1 MQIKDQE
8 MPLLS
13 IVIPAYNEE
22 ERLGKSLSETF
33 DYLAAQDYTSEI
45 IVVDDGSRDTTLAIA
60 NNFQARAK
68 AKAKL
73 TVLKNPGNR
82 GKGYAVRNGMLHA
95 SGEVHLFFDADL
107 ATPLDQ
113 IPKILQPILN
123 NEYDVVFGSR
133 ALSEAVIEVEQSF
146 LRQLRGRGGNLLI
159 RLLTGMDIK
168 DTQCGFKA
176 FRRQASQSVFPL
188 QQIDGFGFDP
198 EILFIANKQG
208 WRWKEVPVVW
218 RHIEGSKV
226 TMLSASIQ
234 VFMEVFKIRWNELAG
249 KYDPQEVTQAAGLQ

>member
-1 MQIKDQE
+1 M
-8 MPLLS
+8 LS

-22 ERLGKSLSETF
+22 ERLGKSLANTF
-33 DYLAAQDYTSEI
+33 DYLAVQDYASEV
-45 IVVDDGSRDTTLAIA
+45 IVVDDGSRDRTVEIA
-60 NNFQARAK
+60 QSFQSRASK
-68 AKAKL
+68 KTKL
-73 TVLKNPGNR
+73 VVLKNPGNR

-95 SGEVHLFFDADL
+95 NGEIHLFFDADL

-113 IPKILQPILN
+113 IPKVIQPILDG
-123 NEYDVVFGSR
+123 EYDVVFGSR
-133 ALSEAVIEVEQSF
+133 ALSEAVIEVEQSI

-188 QQIDGFGFDP
+188 QQVEGFGFDP

-208 WRWKEVPVVW
+208 WRWKETPVVW

-226 TMLSASIQ
+226 TMFSATVS
-234 VFMEVFKIRWNELAG
+234 VLTEVFKIRWNDFVG
-249 KYDPQEVTQAAGLQ
+249 KYDSQKVAQAAGLQ

>member
-1 MQIKDQE
+1 M
-8 MPLLS
+8 LS

-22 ERLGKSLSETF
+22 ARLGKSLATTF
-33 DYLAAQDYTSEI
+33 DYLAAQDYASEI
-45 IVVDDGSRDTTLAIA
+45 IVVDDGSQDRTVEIA
-60 NNFQARAK
+60 EGFQSRASK
-68 AKAKL
+68 KTKL
-73 TVLKNPGNR
+73 VVLKNPGNR

-95 SGEVHLFFDADL
+95 SGEIHLFFDADL

-113 IPKILQPILN
+113 IPKVIQPILDD
-123 NEYDVVFGSR
+123 EYDVVFGSR
-133 ALSEAVIEVEQSF
+133 ALSEAVIEVEQSA

-188 QQIDGFGFDP
+188 QQVEGFGFDP

-208 WRWKEVPVVW
+208 WRWKETPVVW
-218 RHIEGSKV
+218 RHVDGSKV
-226 TMLSASIQ
+226 TMFSATVS
-234 VFMEVFKIRWNELAG
+234 VLTEVFKIRWNDFVG
-249 KYDPQEVTQAAGLQ
+249 KYDSQKVAQAAGLQ

>member
-1 MQIKDQE
+1 M
-8 MPLLS
+8 LS

-22 ERLGKSLSETF
+22 ERLGKSLSDTF
-33 DYLAAQDYTSEI
+33 DYLAAQDYTSEL
-45 IVVDDGSRDTTLAIA
+45 IVVDDGSRDRTVEIA
-60 NNFQARAK
+60 ESFQSRSSAK
-68 AKAKL
+68 TKL
-73 TVLKNPGNR
+73 RVLKNPGNR

-95 SGEVHLFFDADL
+95 SGEIHLFFDADL

-113 IPKILQPILN
+113 IPKVIQPILN
-123 NEYDVVFGSR
+123 DQYDVVFGSR
-133 ALSEAVIEVEQSF
+133 AVSEAVIEVEQSIF
-146 LRQLRGRGGNLLI
+146 RQLRGRGGNLLI

-188 QQIDGFGFDP
+188 QQVEGFGFDP

-208 WRWKEVPVVW
+208 WRWKETPVVW

-226 TMLSASIQ
+226 TMFSATVS
-234 VFMEVFKIRWNELAG
+234 VFTEVFKIRWNDFVG
-249 KYDPQEVTQAAGLQ
+249 KYDAQKVAQAAGL

>member
-1 MQIKDQE
+1 

-13 IVIPAYNEE
+13 IIIPAYNEE
-22 ERLGKSLSETF
+22 ARLGKTLAETI

-45 IVVDDGSRDTTLAIA
+45 IVVDDGSKDRTVEIA
-60 NNFQARAK
+60 ESFQPRATEK
-68 AKAKL
+68 NKL
-73 TVLKNPGNR
+73 LVIGNPGNR
-82 GKGYAVRNGMLHA
+82 GKGYAVKNGMLHA
-95 SGEVHLFFDADL
+95 SGEIHLFFDADL

-113 IPKILQPILN
+113 IPKVIQPILQGKD
-123 NEYDVVFGSR
+123 DVVFGSR
-133 ALSEAVIEVEQSF
+133 ALSEAVIEVEQSL

-176 FRRQASQSVFPL
+176 FRRQASQTIFPL
-188 QQIDGFGFDP
+188 QQIYGFGFDP

-208 WRWKEVPVVW
+208 WRWKEMPVVW

-226 TMLSASIQ
+226 TMFSASIH
-234 VFMEVFKIRWNELAG
+234 VFMEVLKIRWNDLMG
-249 KYDPQEVTQAAGLQ
+249 KYDTQKVAQAAGM

>member
-1 MQIKDQE
+1 MTKDKA

-22 ERLGKSLSETF
+22 ERLGKTLAETF
-33 DYLAAQDYTSEI
+33 AYLAAQDYTSEI
-45 IVVDDGSRDTTLAIA
+45 IVVDDGSQDRTVEIA
-60 NNFQARAK
+60 QSFQPRSHAK
-68 AKAKL
+68 VKL
-73 TVLKNPGNR
+73 SVLKNPGNR

-95 SGEVHLFFDADL
+95 SGEVQLFFDADL

-113 IPKILQPILN
+113 IPKVLQPILDGK
-123 NEYDVVFGSR
+123 YDVVFGSR

-159 RLLTGMDIK
+159 RVLTGMDIK

-176 FRRQASQSVFPL
+176 FRRQAAQSIFPL

-208 WRWKEVPVVW
+208 WRWKELPVVW

-226 TMLSASIQ
+226 TMLSASVS
-234 VFMEVFKIRWNELAG
+234 VFLEVFKIRWNDLTG
-249 KYDPQEVTQAAGLQ
+249 KYDAQKVAQAARLQ

>member
-1 MQIKDQE
+1 

-13 IVIPAYNEE
+13 IVIPAYNEQ
-22 ERLGKSLSETF
+22 ERLGKTLNETF
-33 DYLAAQDYTSEI
+33 DYLGAQNYTSEI
-45 IVVDDGSRDTTLAIA
+45 IVVDDGSRDRTVEIA
-60 NNFQARAK
+60 NEFQSRTSTK
-68 AKAKL
+68 IQL
-73 TVLKNPGNR
+73 SVLKNPGNR

-95 SGEVHLFFDADL
+95 NGEVHLFFDADL

-113 IPKILQPILN
+113 IPKVLNPILN
-123 NEYDVVFGSR
+123 DEYDVTFGSR
-133 ALSEAVIEVEQSF
+133 ALSEAVIEVEQSL

-208 WRWKEVPVVW
+208 WRWKEIPVVW
-218 RHIEGSKV
+218 RHVEGSKV
-226 TMLSASIQ
+226 TMFSASVE
-234 VFMEVFKIRWNELAG
+234 VFSEVFKIRWNDLTG
-249 KYDPQEVTQAAGLQ
+249 KYDSQKVAQAAGVQ

>member
-1 MQIKDQE
+1 

-22 ERLGKSLSETF
+22 VRLGKTLAETMA
-33 DYLAAQDYTSEI
+33 YLAAQDYPSEI
-45 IVVDDGSRDTTLAIA
+45 IVVDDGSQDRTVEIAESFQSSTTE
-60 NNFQARAK
+60 K
-68 AKAKL
+68 TKL
-73 TVLKNPGNR
+73 LVIKNPGNR

-95 SGEVHLFFDADL
+95 NGEVQLFFDADL

-113 IPKILQPILN
+113 IPKVIQPILGG
-123 NEYDVVFGSR
+123 EYDVVFGSR

-176 FRRQASQSVFPL
+176 FRRQAAQSVFPL
-188 QQIDGFGFDP
+188 QQVDGFGFDP

-208 WRWKEVPVVW
+208 WRWKEMPVVW

-226 TMLSASIQ
+226 TMFSASIH
-234 VFMEVFKIRWNELAG
+234 VFMEVLKIRWNDLTG
-249 KYDPQEVTQAAGLQ
+249 KYDTQKVAQAAGL

>member
-1 MQIKDQE
+1 

-22 ERLGKSLSETF
+22 ERLGKTLSESL
-33 DYLAAQDYTSEI
+33 DYLTGQNYTSEI
-45 IVVDDGSRDTTLAIA
+45 IVVDDGSRDRTVEIASSFQPRSTT
-60 NNFQARAK
+60 K
-68 AKAKL
+68 VKL
-73 TVLKNPGNR
+73 LVLKNPGNR
-82 GKGYAVRNGMLHA
+82 GKGYAVRNGMLQA
-95 SGEVHLFFDADL
+95 NGEVHLFFDADL

-113 IPKILQPILN
+113 IPKVIQPILN
-123 NEYDVVFGSR
+123 NEFDVVFGSR
-133 ALSEAVIEVEQSF
+133 ALSDAVIEVEQSF

-188 QQIDGFGFDP
+188 QQVEGFGFDP

-208 WRWKEVPVVW
+208 WRWKEIPVVW

-226 TMLSASIQ
+226 TMLSATLS
-234 VFMEVFKIRWNELAG
+234 VLTEVFKIKWNDLTG
-249 KYDPQEVTQAAGLQ
+249 KYDSQKIAQAAELQ

>member
-1 MQIKDQE
+1 